1 MTEWSE
7 VMGMAT
13 KSPGKTREKLVRSAM
28 ELFAKKG
35 FDKTTVDEIVAKA
48 GVAKGTFYLY
58 FKSKDDLIK
67 ELAFEVMPIMAMP
80 SLNDPYITVSFP
92 TLESYLH
99 QLGREFLDF
108 YSESYR
114 AEIFFHMLSVR
125 ERMKSVNEIYRQA
138 CSELLREGARRI
150 TAYVKVGFEDALIS
164 FQVFIASLM
173 HYLNARECIGLS
185 DEQYLRRVVRV
196 VLNHLRLSV
205 SV

>member
-1 MTEWSE
+1 
-7 VMGMAT
+7 MGMAT
-13 KSPGKTREKLVRSAM
+13 KSPGKTRGKLVASAM

-35 FDKTTVDEIVAKA
+35 FDKTTVDEIVARA

-92 TLESYLH
+92 TLESYLL
-99 QLGREFLDF
+99 QLGKEFLDF

-125 ERMKSVNEIYRQA
+125 ERMKSIDEIYRQA

-150 TAYVKVGFEDALIS
+150 TAYVKVGFEDALIA
-164 FQVFIASLM
+164 FQVFVASLM
-173 HYLNARECIGLS
+173 HYLHAKECLGFPK
-185 DEQYLRRVVRV
+185 EHYLKKIVNV
-196 VLNHLRLSV
+196 VLNHLRLSA

>member
-1 MTEWSE
+1 
-7 VMGMAT
+7 MAT
-13 KSPGKTREKLVRSAM
+13 RSPGKTREKLVSAAM

-35 FDKTTVDEIVAKA
+35 FDKTTVDEIVARA

-92 TLESYLH
+92 TLESYLF
-99 QLGREFLDF
+99 QLGKEFLDF
-108 YSESYR
+108 YSAKYR
-114 AEIFFHMLSVR
+114 AQIFFHMLSVR
-125 ERMKSVNEIYRQA
+125 ERMKSIDEIYRQA

-150 TAYVKVGFEDALIS
+150 TAYVKVGFEDALIA
-164 FQVFIASLM
+164 FQVFLASLM
-173 HYLNARECIGLS
+173 HYLHAGDCLGFSR
-185 DEQYLRRVVRV
+185 DHYLKKAVEV
-196 VLNHLRLSV
+196 VLNHLRLSA

>member
-1 MTEWSE
+1 M
-7 VMGMAT
+7 VGMAT
-13 KSPGKTREKLVRSAM
+13 KSPGKTREKLVSSAM

-35 FDKTTVDEIVAKA
+35 FDKTTVDEIVARA

-92 TLESYLH
+92 TLESYLL
-99 QLGREFLDF
+99 QLGKEFLEF

-125 ERMKSVNEIYRQA
+125 ERMKSIDEIYRQS

-150 TAYVKVGFEDALIS
+150 TAYVKVGFEDALIA

-173 HYLNARECIGLS
+173 HYLHAKECIGLPG
-185 DEQYLRRVVRV
+185 DHYLKRAVNV
-196 VLNHLRLSV
+196 VLNHLRLSA